1 MLSED
6 ILPRLLNIIPH
17 NQNYHS
23 PIKGLVIHHNDQPFS
38 YENVIQEPSICIVI
52 NGEREVQLGEQ
63 YFLFD
68 HRHFMFCPVDV
79 PMCGKIVKAT
89 PDEPFVVL
97 SMKIDLQ
104 AVNKI
109 LLEQNLPLAKTE
121 INPPAFTQWYLDS
134 TLENAFVR
142 LLLLHENPN
151 DIAFLAPLIQQE
163 IYYRLL
169 KSEQGNKLKQMV
181 SFGSN
186 TQKIAKATQYLQ
198 ANFRKTIRIETLAAL
213 CGMSLS
219 GFHHHFKEI
228 TTLSPLQY
236 QKSLRLMEAKR
247 LIRQENIAI
256 AEAAYQVGYES
267 PSQFSREYKRYF
279 GNSPSTQ
286 INANKDDFL
295 IFV

>member
-1 MLSED
+1 MMMFSEN
-6 ILPRLLNIIPH
+6 ILQRLLHIIPH
-17 NQNYHS
+17 NQTYHS
-23 PIKGLVIHHNDQPFS
+23 PIKGLVIHHSDHPFQ

-52 NGEREVQLGEQ
+52 QGEREVRLGSQ
-63 YFLFD
+63 YYLFD
-68 HRHFMFCPVDV
+68 EQHFMFCPVDI

-89 PDEPFVVL
+89 PNEPFVVL

-104 AVNKI
+104 VVNQI
-109 LLEQNLPLAKTE
+109 LFEQHLPLAKSE
-121 INPPAFTQWYLDS
+121 INLPAFTQWHLDS
-134 TLENAFVR
+134 ELKNAFAR
-142 LLLLHENPN
+142 LLLLHENPE
-151 DIAFLAPLIQQE
+151 DITFLAPLIQQE

-169 KSEQGNKLKQMV
+169 KGEQGGKLKQMV

-198 ANFRKTIRIETLAAL
+198 THFRETVRMETLAEL

-219 GFHHHFKEI
+219 GFHHYFKEI

-247 LIRQENIAI
+247 LIYQEKSAI

-279 GNSPSTQ
+279 GVAPSVQ
-286 INANKDDFL
+286 AA
-295 IFV
+295 

>member
-1 MLSED
+1 MMMFSEN
-6 ILPRLLNIIPH
+6 ILQRLLRIIPH
-17 NQNYHS
+17 NQTYHS
-23 PIKGLVIHHNDQPFS
+23 PIKGLVIHHSDHPFQ

-52 NGEREVQLGEQ
+52 QGEREVRLGSQ
-63 YFLFD
+63 YYLFD
-68 HRHFMFCPVDV
+68 EQHFMFCPVDI

-89 PDEPFVVL
+89 PNEPFVVL

-104 AVNKI
+104 AVNQI
-109 LLEQNLPLAKTE
+109 LFEQHLPLAKSE
-121 INPPAFTQWYLDS
+121 INLPAFTQWYLDNE
-134 TLENAFVR
+134 LKNAFAR
-142 LLLLHENPN
+142 LLLLHENPE
-151 DIAFLAPLIQQE
+151 DITFLAPLIQQE

-169 KSEQGNKLKQMV
+169 KGEQGGKLKQMV

-198 ANFRKTIRIETLAAL
+198 THFRETVRMETLAEL

-247 LIRQENIAI
+247 LIYQEKSAI

-279 GNSPSTQ
+279 GVAPSVQ
-286 INANKDDFL
+286 AA
-295 IFV
+295 

>member
-1 MLSED
+1 MMFSEN
-6 ILPRLLNIIPH
+6 ILQRLLRIIPH
-17 NQNYHS
+17 NQTYHS
-23 PIKGLVIHHNDQPFS
+23 PIKGLVIHHSDHPFQ

-52 NGEREVQLGEQ
+52 NGEREVRLGNQ

-68 HRHFMFCPVDV
+68 PRHFMFCPVDI

-104 AVNKI
+104 AVNQI
-109 LLEQNLPLAKTE
+109 LFEQHLPLAKSE
-121 INPPAFTQWYLDS
+121 INLPAFTQWHLDS
-134 TLENAFVR
+134 ELKNAFAR
-142 LLLLHENPN
+142 LLLLHENPE
-151 DIAFLAPLIQQE
+151 DITFLAPLIQQE

-169 KSEQGNKLKQMV
+169 KGEQGNKLKQMV

-186 TQKIAKATQYLQ
+186 TQKIAKATHYLQ
-198 ANFRKTIRIETLAAL
+198 AHFRETVRMETLAEL

-219 GFHHHFKEI
+219 GFHHHFKET

-247 LIRQENIAI
+247 LICQEKSAI
-256 AEAAYQVGYES
+256 AEAAFQVGYES

-279 GNSPSTQ
+279 GIAPSVQ
-286 INANKDDFL
+286 AA
-295 IFV
+295 

>member
-1 MLSED
+1 MLSD
-6 ILPRLLNIIPH
+6 DQFKRLLQLIPH
-17 NQNYHS
+17 NKAYHS
-23 PIKGLVIHHNDQPFS
+23 PIKGLVIHHSDQPFS

-52 NGEREVQLGEQ
+52 NGEREVRLGEQ

-68 HRHFMFCPVDV
+68 PRHFMFCPVDI
-79 PMCGKIVKAT
+79 PMCGKITKAS
-89 PDEPFVVL
+89 PGAPFVVL

-104 AVNKI
+104 AVNKM
-109 LLEQNLPLAKTE
+109 LLEQTLPVAKSE
-121 INPPAFTQWYLDS
+121 INPTAFTQWHLDNE
-134 TLENAFVR
+134 LENAFAR
-142 LLLLHENPN
+142 LLLLLETPD
-151 DIAFLAPLIQQE
+151 DITFLAPLVQQE

-169 KSEQGNKLKQMV
+169 KGDQGNKLKQMV

-198 ANFRKTIRIETLAAL
+198 QYFRETVRIETLAEL

-247 LIRQENIAI
+247 LIFQENMAI
-256 AEAAYQVGYES
+256 AETAYQVGYES

-279 GNSPSTQ
+279 GVAPSVQ
-286 INANKDDFL
+286 
-295 IFV
+295 VGG

>member
-1 MLSED
+1 MLSD
-6 ILPRLLNIIPH
+6 SQFKRLLQLIPH
-17 NQNYHS
+17 NQTYHS
-23 PIKGLVIHHNDQPFS
+23 PIKGLLIHHSNQPFS
-38 YENVIQEPSICIVI
+38 YENVIQEPSICIVV
-52 NGEREVQLGEQ
+52 NGEREVRLGEQ

-68 HRHFMFCPVDV
+68 PRHFMFCPVDI
-79 PMCGKIVKAT
+79 PMCGKITKAS
-89 PDEPFVVL
+89 PEEPFVVL

-109 LLEQNLPLAKTE
+109 LLEQTLPVAKSE
-121 INPPAFTQWYLDS
+121 INPPAFTQWYLKS
-134 TLENAFVR
+134 ELKNAFAR

-169 KSEQGNKLKQMV
+169 KGEQGNKLKQMV

-198 ANFRKTIRIETLAAL
+198 RHFREIVWIETLAEL

-247 LIRQENIAI
+247 LIFQENMAI
-256 AEAAYQVGYES
+256 AETAYQVGYES

-279 GNSPSTQ
+279 GVAPSVQ
-286 INANKDDFL
+286 
-295 IFV
+295 VGG

>member
-1 MLSED
+1 MMFSENA
-6 ILPRLLNIIPH
+6 LQRLLHIIPH
-17 NQNYHS
+17 NQTYHS
-23 PIKGLVIHHNDQPFS
+23 PIKGLVIHHSDHPFQ

-52 NGEREVQLGEQ
+52 QGEREIRLGNQ
-63 YFLFD
+63 YYLFD
-68 HRHFMFCPVDV
+68 EQHFMFCPVDI

-89 PDEPFVVL
+89 PNEPFVVL

-104 AVNKI
+104 AVNQI
-109 LLEQNLPLAKTE
+109 LFEQQLPIAKSE
-121 INPPAFTQWYLDS
+121 INLPAFTQWYLDS
-134 TLENAFVR
+134 ELKNTFAR
-142 LLLLHENPN
+142 LLLLHENPE
-151 DIAFLAPLIQQE
+151 DITFLAPLIQQE

-169 KSEQGNKLKQMV
+169 KGEQGNKLKQMV

-198 ANFRKTIRIETLAAL
+198 AHFRETVRMETLAEL

-219 GFHHHFKEI
+219 GFHHHFKNI

-247 LIRQENIAI
+247 LICQEKSAI
-256 AEAAYQVGYES
+256 AEAAFQVGYES

-279 GNSPSTQ
+279 GVAPSVQ
-286 INANKDDFL
+286 AA
-295 IFV
+295 

>member
-1 MLSED
+1 MISEQNFK
-6 ILPRLLNIIPH
+6 RLLTVIPH
-17 NQNYHS
+17 NQTYHS
-23 PIKGLVIHHNDQPFS
+23 PIKGLVIHHSEQPYS
-38 YENVIQEPSICIVI
+38 YESILQEPSICIVI
-52 NGEREVQLGEQ
+52 NGEREVQLGDQ
-63 YFLFD
+63 YFVFD
-68 HRHFMFCPVDV
+68 PQHFMFCPVDI

-89 PDEPFVVL
+89 PDDPFVVL

-109 LLEQNLPLAKTE
+109 LLEQSLHFIDTTTNAMTFNQWRLDGELK
-121 INPPAFTQWYLDS
+121 NAFT
-134 TLENAFVR
+134 R

-169 KSEQGNKLKQMV
+169 KGEQGNKLKQMV
-181 SFGSN
+181 SFNSN

-198 ANFRKTIRIETLAAL
+198 THFRETVRMETLAEL
-213 CGMSLS
+213 CAMSLS
-219 GFHHHFKEI
+219 GFHHHFKTI

-247 LIRQENIAI
+247 LIYQEKSAI
-256 AEAAYQVGYES
+256 AEAAFQVGYES

-279 GNSPSTQ
+279 GVAPSVMSLLNT
-286 INANKDDFL
+286 KE
-295 IFV
+295 

>member
-1 MLSED
+1 MMFSENA
-6 ILPRLLNIIPH
+6 LQRLLHIIPH
-17 NQNYHS
+17 NQTYHS
-23 PIKGLVIHHNDQPFS
+23 PIKGLVIHHSDHPFQ

-52 NGEREVQLGEQ
+52 QGEREIRLGNQ
-63 YFLFD
+63 YYLFD
-68 HRHFMFCPVDV
+68 EQHFMFCPVDI

-89 PDEPFVVL
+89 PNEPFVVL

-104 AVNKI
+104 AVNQI
-109 LLEQNLPLAKTE
+109 LFEQHLPLAKSE
-121 INPPAFTQWYLDS
+121 INLPAFTQWHLDS
-134 TLENAFVR
+134 ELKNAFAR
-142 LLLLHENPN
+142 LLLLHENPE
-151 DIAFLAPLIQQE
+151 DITFLAPLIQQE

-169 KSEQGNKLKQMV
+169 KGEQGGKLKQMV

-198 ANFRKTIRIETLAAL
+198 AHFRETVRMETLAEL

-247 LIRQENIAI
+247 LIYQEKSAI

-279 GNSPSTQ
+279 GIAPSVQ
-286 INANKDDFL
+286 AA
-295 IFV
+295 

>member
-1 MLSED
+1 MLSD
-6 ILPRLLNIIPH
+6 SQFKRLLQLIPH
-17 NQNYHS
+17 NQTYHS
-23 PIKGLVIHHNDQPFS
+23 PIKGLVIHHSDQPFS

-52 NGEREVQLGEQ
+52 NGEREVRLGEQ

-68 HRHFMFCPVDV
+68 PRHFMFCPVDI
-79 PMCGKIVKAT
+79 PMCGKITKAS
-89 PDEPFVVL
+89 PEEPFVVL

-109 LLEQNLPLAKTE
+109 LLEQTLPVAKSE
-121 INPPAFTQWYLDS
+121 INPPAFTQWYLES
-134 TLENAFVR
+134 ELKNAFAR

-169 KSEQGNKLKQMV
+169 KGEQGNKLKQMV

-198 ANFRKTIRIETLAAL
+198 RHFRETVRIETLAEL

-247 LIRQENIAI
+247 MILQENMAI
-256 AEAAYQVGYES
+256 AETAYQVGYES

-279 GNSPSTQ
+279 GLAPSVQ
-286 INANKDDFL
+286 AGG
-295 IFV
+295 

>member
-1 MLSED
+1 MLSD
-6 ILPRLLNIIPH
+6 DQFKRLLQLIPH
-17 NQNYHS
+17 NKAYHS
-23 PIKGLVIHHNDQPFS
+23 PIKGLVIHHSDQPFS

-52 NGEREVQLGEQ
+52 NGEREVRLGEQ

-68 HRHFMFCPVDV
+68 PRHFMFCPVDI
-79 PMCGKIVKAT
+79 PMCGKITKAS
-89 PDEPFVVL
+89 PEAPFVVL

-104 AVNKI
+104 AVNKM
-109 LLEQNLPLAKTE
+109 LLEQTLPVAKSE
-121 INPPAFTQWYLDS
+121 INPTAFTQWHLDDE
-134 TLENAFVR
+134 LENAFAR
-142 LLLLHENPN
+142 LLLLLETPD
-151 DIAFLAPLIQQE
+151 DITFLAPLVQQE

-169 KSEQGNKLKQMV
+169 KGDQGNKLKQMV

-198 ANFRKTIRIETLAAL
+198 QHFRETVRIETLAEL

-247 LIRQENIAI
+247 LIFQENMAI
-256 AEAAYQVGYES
+256 AETAYQVGYES

-279 GNSPSTQ
+279 GVAPSVQ
-286 INANKDDFL
+286 
-295 IFV
+295 VGR

>member
-1 MLSED
+1 MLLDSQFK
-6 ILPRLLNIIPH
+6 RLLQLIPH
-17 NQNYHS
+17 NQTYHS
-23 PIKGLVIHHNDQPFS
+23 PIKGLLIHHSDQPFS
-38 YENVIQEPSICIVI
+38 YENVIQEPSICIVV
-52 NGEREVQLGEQ
+52 NGEREVRLGEQ

-68 HRHFMFCPVDV
+68 PRHFMFCPVDI
-79 PMCGKIVKAT
+79 PMCGKITKAS
-89 PDEPFVVL
+89 PEEPFVVL

-109 LLEQNLPLAKTE
+109 LLEQTLPVAKSE
-121 INPPAFTQWYLDS
+121 INPPAFTQWYLES
-134 TLENAFVR
+134 ELKNAFAR
-142 LLLLHENPN
+142 LLLLHENPS

-169 KSEQGNKLKQMV
+169 KGEQGNKLKQMV

-198 ANFRKTIRIETLAAL
+198 RHFREMVRIETLAEL

-247 LIRQENIAI
+247 LIFQENMAI
-256 AEAAYQVGYES
+256 AETAYQVGYES

-279 GNSPSTQ
+279 GLAPSVQ
-286 INANKDDFL
+286 AGG
-295 IFV
+295 

>member
-1 MLSED
+1 M
-6 ILPRLLNIIPH
+6 
-17 NQNYHS
+17 
-23 PIKGLVIHHNDQPFS
+23 IHHSDHPFQ

-52 NGEREVQLGEQ
+52 QGEREVRLGSQ
-63 YFLFD
+63 YYLFD
-68 HRHFMFCPVDV
+68 EQHFMFCPVDI

-89 PDEPFVVL
+89 PNESFVVL

-104 AVNKI
+104 AVNQI
-109 LLEQNLPLAKTE
+109 LFEQHLPLAKSE
-121 INPPAFTQWYLDS
+121 INLPAFTQWHLDS
-134 TLENAFVR
+134 ELKNAFAR
-142 LLLLHENPN
+142 LLLLHENPE
-151 DIAFLAPLIQQE
+151 DITFLAPLIQQE

-169 KSEQGNKLKQMV
+169 KGEQGGKLKQMV

-186 TQKIAKATQYLQ
+186 TQKIAKATHYLQ
-198 ANFRKTIRIETLAAL
+198 AHFRETVRMETLAEL

-247 LIRQENIAI
+247 LIYQEKSAI

-279 GNSPSTQ
+279 GIAPSVQ
-286 INANKDDFL
+286 AA
-295 IFV
+295 

>member
-1 MLSED
+1 MLSD
-6 ILPRLLNIIPH
+6 SQFKRLLQLIPH
-17 NQNYHS
+17 NQTYHS
-23 PIKGLVIHHNDQPFS
+23 PIKGLLIHHSDQPFS

-52 NGEREVQLGEQ
+52 NGEREVRLGEQ

-68 HRHFMFCPVDV
+68 PRHFMFCPVDI
-79 PMCGKIVKAT
+79 PMCGKITKAS
-89 PDEPFVVL
+89 PEVPFVVL

-109 LLEQNLPLAKTE
+109 LLEQTLPVAKSE
-121 INPPAFTQWYLDS
+121 INPTAFTQWH
-134 TLENAFVR
+134 LESELKNAFAR
-142 LLLLHENPN
+142 LLLLHENPS

-169 KSEQGNKLKQMV
+169 KGEQGNKLKQMV

-198 ANFRKTIRIETLAAL
+198 RHFRETVRIETLAEL

-247 LIRQENIAI
+247 LIFQENMAI
-256 AEAAYQVGYES
+256 AETAYQVGYES

-279 GNSPSTQ
+279 GVAPSVQ
-286 INANKDDFL
+286 
-295 IFV
+295 VGG

>member
-1 MLSED
+1 MMFSENA
-6 ILPRLLNIIPH
+6 LQRLLHIIPH
-17 NQNYHS
+17 NQTYHS
-23 PIKGLVIHHNDQPFS
+23 PIKGLVIHHSDHPFQ

-52 NGEREVQLGEQ
+52 QGEREIRLGNQ
-63 YFLFD
+63 YYLFD
-68 HRHFMFCPVDV
+68 EQHFMFCPVDI

-89 PDEPFVVL
+89 PNEPFVVL

-104 AVNKI
+104 AVNQI
-109 LLEQNLPLAKTE
+109 LFEQQLPIAKSE
-121 INPPAFTQWYLDS
+121 INLPAFTQWHLDS
-134 TLENAFVR
+134 ELKNAFAR
-142 LLLLHENPN
+142 LLLLHENPE

-169 KSEQGNKLKQMV
+169 KGEQGGKLKQMV

-186 TQKIAKATQYLQ
+186 TQKIAKATHYLQ
-198 ANFRKTIRIETLAAL
+198 AHFRETVRIETLAEL

-219 GFHHHFKEI
+219 GFHHHFKET

-247 LIRQENIAI
+247 LICQEKSAI
-256 AEAAYQVGYES
+256 AEAAFQVGYES

-279 GNSPSTQ
+279 GVAPSVQ
-286 INANKDDFL
+286 AA
-295 IFV
+295 

>member
-1 MLSED
+1 MMFSEN
-6 ILPRLLNIIPH
+6 ILQRLLRIIPH
-17 NQNYHS
+17 NQTYHS
-23 PIKGLVIHHNDQPFS
+23 PIKGLVIHHSDHPFQ

-52 NGEREVQLGEQ
+52 QGEREVRLGSQ
-63 YFLFD
+63 YYLFD
-68 HRHFMFCPVDV
+68 EQHFMFCPVDI

-89 PDEPFVVL
+89 PNEPFVVL

-104 AVNKI
+104 VVNQI
-109 LLEQNLPLAKTE
+109 LFEQHLPLAKSE
-121 INPPAFTQWYLDS
+121 INLPAFTQWYLDNE
-134 TLENAFVR
+134 LKNAFAR
-142 LLLLHENPN
+142 LLLLHENPE
-151 DIAFLAPLIQQE
+151 DITFLAPLIQQE

-169 KSEQGNKLKQMV
+169 KGEQGGKLKQMV

-186 TQKIAKATQYLQ
+186 TQKIAKATHYLQ
-198 ANFRKTIRIETLAAL
+198 AHFRETVRMETLAEL

-247 LIRQENIAI
+247 LIYQEKSAI

-279 GNSPSTQ
+279 GIAPSVQ
-286 INANKDDFL
+286 AA
-295 IFV
+295 

>member
-1 MLSED
+1 MMMFSEN
-6 ILPRLLNIIPH
+6 ILQRLLRIIPH
-17 NQNYHS
+17 NQTYHS
-23 PIKGLVIHHNDQPFS
+23 PIKGLVIHHSDHPFQ

-52 NGEREVQLGEQ
+52 NGEREVRLGEQ

-68 HRHFMFCPVDV
+68 PRHFMFCPVDI

-104 AVNKI
+104 TVNQI
-109 LLEQNLPLAKTE
+109 LFEQQLPIAKSE
-121 INPPAFTQWYLDS
+121 INLPAFTQWHLDS
-134 TLENAFVR
+134 ELKNTFAR
-142 LLLLHENPN
+142 LLLLHENPE
-151 DIAFLAPLIQQE
+151 DITFLAPLIQQE

-169 KSEQGNKLKQMV
+169 KGEQGGKLKQMV

-186 TQKIAKATQYLQ
+186 TQKIAKATHYLQ
-198 ANFRKTIRIETLAAL
+198 AHFRETVRMETLAAL

-219 GFHHHFKEI
+219 GFHHYFKNI

-247 LIRQENIAI
+247 LICQEHSAI

-267 PSQFSREYKRYF
+267 PCQFSREYKRYF
-279 GNSPSTQ
+279 GVAPSVQ
-286 INANKDDFL
+286 AA
-295 IFV
+295 

>member
-1 MLSED
+1 MLSD
-6 ILPRLLNIIPH
+6 SQFKRLLQLIPH
-17 NQNYHS
+17 NQTYHS
-23 PIKGLVIHHNDQPFS
+23 PIKGLLIHHSDQPFS
-38 YENVIQEPSICIVI
+38 YENVIQEPSICIVV
-52 NGEREVQLGEQ
+52 NGEREVRLGEQ

-68 HRHFMFCPVDV
+68 PRHFMFCPVDI
-79 PMCGKIVKAT
+79 PMCGKITKAS
-89 PDEPFVVL
+89 PEEPFVVL

-109 LLEQNLPLAKTE
+109 LLEQTLPVAKSE
-121 INPPAFTQWYLDS
+121 INPPAFTQWYLKS
-134 TLENAFVR
+134 ELKNAFAR

-169 KSEQGNKLKQMV
+169 KGEQGNKLKQMV

-198 ANFRKTIRIETLAAL
+198 RHFREIVRIETLAEL

-247 LIRQENIAI
+247 RILQENMAI
-256 AEAAYQVGYES
+256 AETAYQVGYES

-279 GNSPSTQ
+279 GLAPSVQ
-286 INANKDDFL
+286 AGG
-295 IFV
+295 

>member
-1 MLSED
+1 M
-6 ILPRLLNIIPH
+6 
-17 NQNYHS
+17 
-23 PIKGLVIHHNDQPFS
+23 
-38 YENVIQEPSICIVI
+38 IQEPSICIVI
-52 NGEREVQLGEQ
+52 QGEREIRLGNQ
-63 YFLFD
+63 YYLFD
-68 HRHFMFCPVDV
+68 EQHFMFCPVDI

-89 PDEPFVVL
+89 PNEPFVVL

-104 AVNKI
+104 AVNQI
-109 LLEQNLPLAKTE
+109 LFEQHLPLAKSE
-121 INPPAFTQWYLDS
+121 INLPAFTQWHLDS
-134 TLENAFVR
+134 ELKNAFAR
-142 LLLLHENPN
+142 LLLLHENPE
-151 DIAFLAPLIQQE
+151 DITFLAPLIQQE

-169 KSEQGNKLKQMV
+169 KGEQGGKLKQMV

-198 ANFRKTIRIETLAAL
+198 AHFRETVRMETLAEL

-247 LIRQENIAI
+247 LIYQEKSAI

-279 GNSPSTQ
+279 GIAPSVQ
-286 INANKDDFL
+286 AA
-295 IFV
+295 

>member
-1 MLSED
+1 MMMFSENT
-6 ILPRLLNIIPH
+6 LQRLLHIIPH
-17 NQNYHS
+17 NQTYHS
-23 PIKGLVIHHNDQPFS
+23 PIKGLVIHHSDQPFS

-52 NGEREVQLGEQ
+52 NGEREVRLGEQ
-63 YFLFD
+63 SFLFD
-68 HRHFMFCPVDV
+68 PRHFMFCPVDI

-104 AVNKI
+104 TVNQI
-109 LLEQNLPLAKTE
+109 LFEQQLPIAKSE
-121 INPPAFTQWYLDS
+121 INPTAFTQWHLNNE
-134 TLENAFVR
+134 LENAFER
-142 LLLLHENPN
+142 LLLLHENPS

-169 KSEQGNKLKQMV
+169 KGEQGNKLKQMV

-186 TQKIAKATQYLQ
+186 TQKIAKATRYLQ
-198 ANFRKTIRIETLAAL
+198 RHFRETVRIETLAEL
-213 CGMSLS
+213 CGMSIS

-236 QKSLRLMEAKR
+236 QKSLRLMESKR
-247 LIRQENIAI
+247 LICQENPPI

-279 GNSPSTQ
+279 GVAPSVQ
-286 INANKDDFL
+286 AGG
-295 IFV
+295 

>member
-1 MLSED
+1 MLSD
-6 ILPRLLNIIPH
+6 NQFKRLLQLIPH
-17 NQNYHS
+17 NQTYHS
-23 PIKGLVIHHNDQPFS
+23 PIKGLVIHHSDQPFS

-52 NGEREVQLGEQ
+52 NGEREVRLGEQ

-68 HRHFMFCPVDV
+68 PRHFMFCPVDI

-89 PDEPFVVL
+89 PDEPFMVL

-104 AVNKI
+104 TVNQI
-109 LLEQNLPLAKTE
+109 LFEQQLPIAKSE
-121 INPPAFTQWYLDS
+121 INPPAFTQWHLNNE
-134 TLENAFVR
+134 LENAFER

-169 KSEQGNKLKQMV
+169 KGEQGNKLKQMV

-186 TQKIAKATQYLQ
+186 TQKIAKATRYLQ
-198 ANFRKTIRIETLAAL
+198 RYFRETVRIETLAEL
-213 CGMSLS
+213 CGMSIS

-236 QKSLRLMEAKR
+236 QKSLRLMESKR
-247 LIRQENIAI
+247 LICQEDLPV

-279 GNSPSTQ
+279 GVAPSVQ
-286 INANKDDFL
+286 AGG
-295 IFV
+295 

>member
-1 MLSED
+1 MMFSEN
-6 ILPRLLNIIPH
+6 ILQRLLHIIPH
-17 NQNYHS
+17 NQTYHS
-23 PIKGLVIHHNDQPFS
+23 PIKGLVIHHSDQPFS

-52 NGEREVQLGEQ
+52 NGEREVRLGEQ

-68 HRHFMFCPVDV
+68 PRHFMFCPVDI
-79 PMCGKIVKAT
+79 PMCGKITKAS
-89 PDEPFVVL
+89 PEEPFVVL

-109 LLEQNLPLAKTE
+109 LLEQTLPVAKSE
-121 INPPAFTQWYLDS
+121 INPPAFTQWYLES
-134 TLENAFVR
+134 ELKNAFAR

-169 KSEQGNKLKQMV
+169 KGEQGNKLKQMV

-198 ANFRKTIRIETLAAL
+198 RHFRETVRIETLAEL

-247 LIRQENIAI
+247 MILQENMAI
-256 AEAAYQVGYES
+256 AETAYQVGYES

-279 GNSPSTQ
+279 GLAPSVQ
-286 INANKDDFL
+286 AGG
-295 IFV
+295 

>member
-1 MLSED
+1 MFSENT
-6 ILPRLLNIIPH
+6 LQRLLHIIPH
-17 NQNYHS
+17 NQTYHS
-23 PIKGLVIHHNDQPFS
+23 PIKGLVIHHSDHPFQ

-52 NGEREVQLGEQ
+52 QGEREIRLGNQ
-63 YFLFD
+63 YYLFD
-68 HRHFMFCPVDV
+68 EQHFMFCPVDI

-89 PDEPFVVL
+89 PNEPFVVL

-104 AVNKI
+104 AVNQI
-109 LLEQNLPLAKTE
+109 LFEQQLPIAKSE
-121 INPPAFTQWYLDS
+121 INLPAFTQWYLDS
-134 TLENAFVR
+134 ELKNTFAR
-142 LLLLHENPN
+142 LLLLHENPE
-151 DIAFLAPLIQQE
+151 DITFLAPLIQQE

-169 KSEQGNKLKQMV
+169 KGEQGNKLKQMV

-198 ANFRKTIRIETLAAL
+198 AHFRETVRMETLAEL

-219 GFHHHFKEI
+219 GFHHHFKNI

-247 LIRQENIAI
+247 LICQEKSAI
-256 AEAAYQVGYES
+256 AEAAFQVGYES

-279 GNSPSTQ
+279 GVAPSVQ
-286 INANKDDFL
+286 AA
-295 IFV
+295 

>member
-1 MLSED
+1 MLSD
-6 ILPRLLNIIPH
+6 SQFKRLLQLIPH
-17 NQNYHS
+17 NQTYHS
-23 PIKGLVIHHNDQPFS
+23 PIKGLVIHHSDQPFS

-52 NGEREVQLGEQ
+52 NGEREVRLGEQ

-68 HRHFMFCPVDV
+68 PRHFMFCPVDI
-79 PMCGKIVKAT
+79 PMCGKITKAS
-89 PDEPFVVL
+89 PEAPFVVL

-104 AVNKI
+104 AVNKM
-109 LLEQNLPLAKTE
+109 LLEQTFLVAKSE
-121 INPPAFTQWYLDS
+121 INPTAFTQWYLDNE
-134 TLENAFVR
+134 LENAFAR

-169 KSEQGNKLKQMV
+169 KGEQGNKLKQMV

-198 ANFRKTIRIETLAAL
+198 RHFRETVRIETLAEL

-247 LIRQENIAI
+247 MILQENMAI
-256 AEAAYQVGYES
+256 AETAYQVGYES

-279 GNSPSTQ
+279 GVAPSVQ
-286 INANKDDFL
+286 
-295 IFV
+295 VGG

>member
-1 MLSED
+1 MLSD
-6 ILPRLLNIIPH
+6 SQFKRLLQLIPH
-17 NQNYHS
+17 NQTYHS
-23 PIKGLVIHHNDQPFS
+23 PIKGLLIHHSDQPFS

-52 NGEREVQLGEQ
+52 NGEREVRLGEQ

-68 HRHFMFCPVDV
+68 PRHFMFCPVDI
-79 PMCGKIVKAT
+79 PMCGKITKAN
-89 PDEPFVVL
+89 PEAPFVVL

-109 LLEQNLPLAKTE
+109 LLEQTLPVEKSE
-121 INPPAFTQWYLDS
+121 INPPAFTQWH
-134 TLENAFVR
+134 LESELKNAFAR
-142 LLLLHENPN
+142 LLLLHENPS

-169 KSEQGNKLKQMV
+169 KGEQGNKLKQMV

-198 ANFRKTIRIETLAAL
+198 QHFRETVRIETLAEL

-247 LIRQENIAI
+247 LIFQENMAI
-256 AEAAYQVGYES
+256 AETAYQVGYES

-279 GNSPSTQ
+279 GVAPTVQ
-286 INANKDDFL
+286 
-295 IFV
+295 VGG